1 MKRWVKL
8 FKYKLLTLVR
18 VLKSF
23 GIVGVISLMFD
34 KISMLFK
41 GRSRKTPSQSDFLA
55 FDFFEPEVLLKKLFD
70 ESAVLSPNLNL
81 DYQKYNQNFETRL
94 RTERKSF
101 FGSIYD
107 LGPKTRYLVFSII
120 RLMRPGVVV
129 ETGVAAGASSNT
141 FLAALT
147 LNEMGRLESIDIT
160 KKVGEL
166 VDPANKESW
175 TVHILGKIWKKYS
188 FKRIIKNLGDCEIF
202 IHDSDHSPKWQIFEF
217 RVACESMPST
227 NLLIF
232 DDVTPELI
240 DFVKTRHP
248 NFEIYFIKEDRKY
261 SALFVRP

>member
-8 FKYKLLTLVR
+8 FNYKLRTLVR

-23 GIVGVISLMFD
+23 GIVGVISLMFN
-34 KISMLFK
+34 KISILFK
-41 GRSRKTPSQSDFLA
+41 GRTRGTPSQSGFLA
-55 FDFFEPEVLLKKLFD
+55 FDFLEPEILLKKLFD
-70 ESAVLSPNLNL
+70 KSAVLSPSLVL
-81 DYQKYNQNFETRL
+81 DYQKYNQDFESRL
-94 RTERKSF
+94 KTERKSF
-101 FGSIYD
+101 FGSVYD

-120 RLMRPGVVV
+120 RLMKPGVVV

-166 VDPANKESW
+166 VDPAYEQRW

-188 FKRIIKNLGDCEIF
+188 FERIIKSLGDCEIF
-202 IHDSDHSPKWQIFEF
+202 IHDSDHSPQWQIFEF
-217 RVACESMPST
+217 RVACESMRST
-227 NLLIF
+227 NLLVF

-240 DFVKTRHP
+240 DFVKTHHP
-248 NFEIYFIKEDRKY
+248 NFEIYFIREDRKY
-261 SALFVRP
+261 SAVFLRR